1 MKYLQNLVTKEQYV
15 SVNDGEPDTSEVMTW
30 VFGEVGSAV
39 TVK

>member
-30 VFGEVGSAV
+30 VLEMLGLQ
-39 TVK
+39 